1 MLLPDN
7 SYHVLGMHK
16 CDYHQAD
23 NPLDWC
29 RSAKLREQL
38 VAEIQ
43 ALEQRLAAISEE
55 HEAGIDYSLQQTCK
69 EMIHSRQQL
78 YLQLQR

>member
-1 MLLPDN
+1 MPDN
-7 SYHVLGMHK
+7 SYHVLRMHK
-16 CDYHQAD
+16 CDYRQAD

-43 ALEQRLAAISEE
+43 VLEQRLANIGAEE
-55 HEAGIDYSLQQTCK
+55 TGIDYSLQQTCK